1 MGNTQTFGGK
11 QPIER
16 KLDLSA
22 SSTFSPSKQK
32 VSLKNDLLKTFMD
45 QVFLEREL
53 ESLKLSFNQVQEFSL
68 QAAFKI
74 FDVENRG
81 YLTEQNLRE
90 VTKDLIADGLVAS
103 KLNSTL
109 EDVRLIV
116 KRYDQDS
123 DGRLS
128 YEDFQKLLLPRD

>member
-1 MGNTQTFGGK
+1 MGNTQTFGGR
-11 QPIER
+11 QPVER
-16 KLDLSA
+16 KLDLSV

-32 VSLKNDLLKTFMD
+32 VSLKNELLKTFMD

-81 YLTEQNLRE
+81 YLTE
-90 VTKDLIADGLVAS
+90 
-103 KLNSTL
+103 
-109 EDVRLIV
+109 
-116 KRYDQDS
+116 
-123 DGRLS
+123 
-128 YEDFQKLLLPRD
+128 